1 MADDTGKFADT
12 AADEA
17 KRNADFAANQAKSG
31 ADQAANFARG
41 AADRMRA
48 AGQQAQ
54 QTFQDRV
61 VEPAQRAGAAMR
73 QGGQKIAENN
83 QQIGVKMI
91 DQAEQNTAQAF
102 AAMRRAAQA
111 KDLSDVM
118 RIQGEYLR
126 EQSQRSMAQAREIG
140 EMIVQFGRDAVG
152 AMRPG
157 MMGGD
162 AEGGGMRTG
171 GE

>member
-1 MADDTGKFADT
+1 MAEDTHGVADT
-12 AADEA
+12 AADET
-17 KRNADFAANQAKSG
+17 KKNADFAANQAKSG
-31 ADQAANFARG
+31 ADQAANFAKG
-41 AADRMRA
+41 AADRMRE
-48 AGQQAQ
+48 AGQKAQ
-54 QTFQDRV
+54 STFQDRV
-61 VEPAQRAGAAMR
+61 VEPAQRAGEAIR

-102 AAMRRAAQA
+102 AAMRQAAQA

-118 RIQGEYLR
+118 RIQGDYLR

-140 EMIVQFGRDAVG
+140 ELIVNFGKDAVG
-152 AMRPG
+152 AMRG
-157 MMGGD
+157 GGD
-162 AEGGGMRTG
+162 AGGTRTG